1 MFQHLTPYHGGAIT
15 FGGDK
20 KCLITGIG
28 MIGMYAHLSIDNI
41 LFVEGLKGNLLSISQ
56 LCNNGYDVS
65 FNKDECIVKK
75 KDESM
80 LFSAKRKRNL
90 YRIKIGE
97 VTNQNVSCMLTIKE
111 KSSGMI

>member
-1 MFQHLTPYHGGAIT
+1 
-15 FGGDK
+15 
-20 KCLITGIG
+20 

-75 KDESM
+75 KETNHSQEKVSLTHDNEIQLPNLSH
-80 LFSAKRKRNL
+80 LKFVDHTFSGFSDVFL
-90 YRIKIGE
+90 E
-97 VTNQNVSCMLTIKE
+97 
-111 KSSGMI
+111 